1 MKRTIYIL
9 LIVFGV
15 ILIGLSVFAYS
26 NLRDQNRDYSV
37 DITLVSPLNPLLS
50 VGVAMENITPDVPD
64 RWVDNDHNAKYQ
76 PQKGDTYEDLN
87 HDGIFNS
94 VWMAG
99 FSTGRAANGVHD
111 SLWARTIV
119 IDDGENRI
127 ALTSIDA
134 IGFYNNDVIDVRC
147 LIPDEVCIDYLI
159 VSSTHSHQVPDL
171 MGLWGEKDMKSGVDP
186 QYKELV
192 KQKIATSVIAATKNL
207 RPARLLFAENHT
219 HGDAI
224 VKDTREPQVKDS
236 GIRVMQAVS
245 EIDQSVIATV
255 VSMGNHPETIWSSN
269 LLISSDFPHYLRE
282 ALEENYG
289 GMGIFVQGCL
299 GGLMCTHPSLSVIHP
314 VSGDTLQ
321 EVSWEKVEAVGR
333 IIADGAIEALKNP
346 VEVMNEGINL
356 RASTIRLRLDNDL
369 FFLAAAMGIFNT
381 GMSGWRTI
389 RSEIA
394 AWTIGPA
401 TFATVPGELYP
412 EIANGGVE
420 APQNGDFM
428 LTQPIESP
436 SIRSQMNSPF
446 TFVFGLAND
455 EIGYIIPKS
464 QWDVK
469 APFAY
474 GKEKAQYGEINSLG
488 PETAPTLYRGL
499 SDLLREL
506 NELRVP

>member
-1 MKRTIYIL
+1 MKRAVYIL
-9 LIVFGV
+9 LIALGV
-15 ILIGLSVFAYS
+15 ILIGLSVFVYS
-26 NLRDQNRDYSV
+26 NLRDRYSGYTV
-37 DITLVSPLNPLLS
+37 DITLVSPSNPTLS
-50 VGVAMENITPDVPD
+50 VGVAKENITPNVPD
-64 RWVDNDHNAKYQ
+64 RWTDNDHNATYQ
-76 PQKGDTYEDLN
+76 PEKGDTYEDLN
-87 HDGIFNS
+87 HDGVFNS

-99 FSTGRAANGVHD
+99 FSTGRAANGIHD

-119 IDDGENRI
+119 LDDGKNRI

-134 IGFYNNDVIDVRC
+134 IGFYNTDVIDVRQ
-147 LIPDEVCIDYLI
+147 LIPEESGIDYLV
-159 VSSTHSHQVPDL
+159 VSSTHSHEVPDL
-171 MGLWGEKDMKSGVDP
+171 MGLWGERDLKSGVDP

-192 KQKIATSVIAATKNL
+192 KRKIAASVVAASKNL

-224 VKDTREPQVKDS
+224 VKDTREPQLKDS

-289 GMGIFVQGCL
+289 GMGIYVQGCL

-333 IIADGAIEALKNP
+333 IIANGAIEALKNP
-346 VEVMNEGINL
+346 VEVTNVGINL
-356 RASTIRLRLDNDL
+356 RARTIRFRLDNDL
-369 FFLAAAMGIFNT
+369 FLAAAAMGIFKT

-401 TFATVPGELYP
+401 AFTTVPGELYP
-412 EIANGGVE
+412 EIANGGVDT
-420 APQNGDFM
+420 PLNGDFS
-428 LTQPIESP
+428 LAQSVESP

-488 PETAPTLYRGL
+488 SETAPTLYRGL
-499 SDLLREL
+499 SELLRDL
-506 NELRVP
+506 NELRTR